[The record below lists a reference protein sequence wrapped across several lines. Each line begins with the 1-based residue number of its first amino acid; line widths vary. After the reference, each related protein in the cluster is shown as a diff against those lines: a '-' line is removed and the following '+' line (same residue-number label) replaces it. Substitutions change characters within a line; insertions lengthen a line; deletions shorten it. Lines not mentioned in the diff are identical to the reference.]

1 MYLQTESIL
10 CSGKPARERK
20 GKGRGKEGGNE
31 RVVFFKIVVNALIQ
45 ILICKSMSLLLVYFS
60 LVLISFKNVGI
71 YFFFMKE
78 KILMF
83 LCQKKAYFCLFS
95 LQASDGHRVGG
106 SFICWGF

>member
-1 MYLQTESIL
+1 MGSRQ
-10 CSGKPARERK
+10 

-31 RVVFFKIVVNALIQ
+31 RVFFFKKKNVVNALIQ

-71 YFFFMKE
+71 YFKKKKLKE

-106 SFICWGF
+106 SFI